1 MFNIPSNIAE
11 EMTSHAKEDFPLEC
25 CGILAGK
32 DDSISHIYRMMNT
45 DSSKVSYLMDPKEQ
59 LKVFKEMRAL
69 GTEIKAIYHSHP
81 NHPAYPSM
89 TDVELAFYPD
99 AMYIIIS
106 VDNNKNTKVRGFRIV
121 NKEITEVE
129 LNILSAN

>member
-1 MFNIPSNIAE
+1 MFNVPAHITE
-11 EMTSHAKEDFPLEC
+11 EMIYHAKEDFPLEC

-32 DDSISHIYRMMNT
+32 DDSISHIYRMKNT

-59 LKVFKEMRAL
+59 LKVFKEMRIL
-69 GTEIKAIYHSHP
+69 GTEIRAIYHSHP

-89 TDVELAFYPD
+89 TDVELAFYPEVV
-99 AMYIIIS
+99 YIIVSI
-106 VDNNKNTKVRGFRIV
+106 DNDKNTKVRGFRIL

-129 LNILSAN
+129 LNILSVS